1 MTDCFDPAGLT
12 AAAIPGQEV
21 GYVRN
26 RLGSIKFRVVAVAV
40 LFTLASALAS
50 VTLSLRHFQESARQS
65 LVQSA
70 EFNLN
75 LVAGLVNRDLDAL
88 SSLRD
93 WCDTDSSVGAYI
105 SGSDRRV
112 DVGVRAFTALNEQV
126 RTNRAYPYLLRAVAV
141 SQEYQRILQCGS
153 GTTAGIPLNPYTVNR
168 LERLESGLG
177 TRQWAGVMVDP
188 FTDVGGSHILYT
200 CGPIHQG
207 VGRGR
212 PAVGTVFLMVS
223 TAIVT
228 DSITS
233 YRLPE
238 GCALWLTVGG
248 ESFALDGSL
257 SPIEV
262 PASSAPTRDATF
274 NASTRVN
281 QCTRAD
287 GAQFLSVSCPVGTS
301 GLWLTQTISP
311 QAVNASLQ
319 SLYGS
324 QLLLLI
330 LCSILIGAAM
340 LWVLR
345 RSINRPILRLQSR
358 MEAISQGDFSPDPS
372 IEWDNELGD
381 VGRGVNHL
389 SHSVEELMERRLA
402 DEKARQDLEYQM
414 LQSQINPHFLYNSL
428 NSIKWMATIQNADG
442 IAEMITSLA
451 HLLKNAS
458 KGQQSLIPL
467 WLELDLL
474 RDYFVIQKYRYGGAI
489 TMSEDIQPGL
499 DGALIPR
506 FTLQPLLENAIFH
519 GIEPKGGAGAVTLT
533 ARREGDVLELTM
545 TDDGVGM
552 EPEKAAALLS
562 GEESGPVGLF
572 KKIGLSNVHRRVQYE
587 FGAEWGLSIQSEPGR
602 FTCVTV
608 RLPYRED
615 GAEEKEE
622 MS

>member
-1 MTDCFDPAGLT
+1 M
-12 AAAIPGQEV
+12 
-21 GYVRN
+21 RR
-26 RLGSIKFRVVAVAV
+26 RLGSIKFRVAAAAV

-50 VTLSLRHFQESARQS
+50 VTLSLRHFQDSARQN

-75 LVAGLVNRDLDAL
+75 LVAGLLSRDLDAL
-88 SSLRD
+88 GSLRD
-93 WCDTDSSVGAYI
+93 WCDTDSSIGAYI

-112 DVGVRAFTALNEQV
+112 DVGVRAFTALNEQA

-141 SQEYQRILQCGS
+141 SGEYQRILQCGS
-153 GTTAGIPLNPYTVNR
+153 GTTAGIPLNPYTINR

-207 VGRGR
+207 LGRGR

-233 YRLPE
+233 YQLPE

-257 SPIEV
+257 SPIEA
-262 PASSAPTRDATF
+262 PASSSPTRDATF
-274 NASTRVN
+274 NARTRVN
-281 QCTRAD
+281 QCAGAD
-287 GAQFLSVSCPVGTS
+287 GARFLSVSCPVGAS

-311 QAVNASLQ
+311 KTVNASLQ
-319 SLYGS
+319 DLYGS

-330 LCSILIGAAM
+330 LCSVLIGAAM
-340 LWVLR
+340 LWVLS

-389 SHSVEELMERRLA
+389 SQSVEELMKRRLA

-414 LQSQINPHFLYNSL
+414 LQSQINPHFLYNAL
-428 NSIKWMATIQNADG
+428 NSIKWMATIQSAHG
-442 IAEMITSLA
+442 IAEMTTSLS
-451 HLLKNAS
+451 HLLKSIA
-458 KGQQSLIPL
+458 KGRQVLIPL
-467 WLELDLL
+467 REELSLV

-489 TMSEDIQPGL
+489 TLEEDLESGL
-499 DGALIPR
+499 DDIPIPR

-519 GIEPKGGAGAVTLT
+519 GIEPKGGAGTVALCARHTGETLT
-533 ARREGDVLELTM
+533 LTV
-545 TDDGVGM
+545 TDNGVGM
-552 EPEKAAALLS
+552 EPEQAAALLAGQRDGS
-562 GEESGPVGLF
+562 DGLF
-572 KKIGLSNVHRRVQYE
+572 QQIGLYNVHRRIQYE
-587 FGAEWGLSIQSEPGR
+587 FGPDYGLSVESEPGVYTR
-602 FTCVTV
+602 VAV
-608 RLPYRED
+608 RLPFP
-615 GAEEKEE
+615 AECPEKEE
-622 MS
+622 DAL